1 MIYFFFLYERERLL
15 RKMCL
20 SNLLVSIK
28 TPPVCVIVIPMG
40 KGEWYRKQKK
50 KQNENIIAVW
60 GKACIYT

>member
-1 MIYFFFLYERERLL
+1 
-15 RKMCL
+15 MCL

-28 TPPVCVIVIPMG
+28 MPPVCVIVITMG

-60 GKACIYT
+60 GKAYIYT